1 MGARLRATVVAAVL
15 VVSGCGAAHHDLRTT
30 TVGPSSRTTTAAA
43 PVVRIGVVGPLQV
56 QATGAEIDHGRLAQV
71 AGDPL
76 VLVWAPATDPAAVLA
91 AADEHP
97 SGHFALVG
105 ASTKGFHRRNLVGVV
120 IREDQAA
127 RLAGAVA
134 GMAAGDAGVAAPVV
148 AWVGPGERHLAASFA
163 VGLRGT
169 SPGATVLRAWSRD
182 QAAACKE
189 AALGAIDEG
198 ALLVVAHRGLCARA
212 AAVGAHERNRIA
224 LDVSSFEAPSVA
236 ADRIAQDAVSG
247 VYYGGEDLV
256 FGASTGVITV
266 GTLDPRISSATA
278 LRART
283 AAQQLAAGQAPT
295 G

>member
-1 MGARLRATVVAAVL
+1 MGRRVAMLVAVVAAA
-15 VVSGCGAAHHDLRTT
+15 GCGGVHERAHTASTSAPRTA
-30 TVGPSSRTTTAAA
+30 TAAPA
-43 PVVRIGVVGPLQV
+43 PPVVRVGVVGPLQV
-56 QATGAEIDHGRLAQV
+56 QAAGAQIDRGPLAQV

-76 VLVWAPATDPAAVLA
+76 VLVWAPTADTAAVIA
-91 AADEHP
+91 AADDHP

-105 ASTKGFHRRNLVGVV
+105 ASTTGFRRRNLAGIV

-134 GMAAGDAGVAAPVV
+134 GLAATDAGASAPVV
-148 AWVGPGERHLAASFA
+148 AWVGPEERHLAASFA

-169 SPGATVLRAWSRD
+169 APGGTVLRAWSRD

-198 ALLVVAHRGLCARA
+198 AQLVVAHRGLCAQA

-224 LDVSSFEAPSVA
+224 LDVSSFEEPTVA

-247 VYYGGEDLV
+247 IYYGGEDLV
-256 FGASTGVITV
+256 FGASTGAIVV
-266 GTLDPRISSATA
+266 GRLDPRISSTTV
-278 LRART
+278 LRAHT

>member
-1 MGARLRATVVAAVL
+1 MRLRAATLLAVL
-15 VVSGCGAAHHDLRTT
+15 VAAGCGGARHAASTT
-30 TVGPSSRTTTAAA
+30 STAATRTTTAA
-43 PVVRIGVVGPLQV
+43 PTPTVVRVGVVGPLDV
-56 QATGAEIDHGRLAQV
+56 QAVGAQIDRGPLARV

-76 VLVWAPATDPAAVLA
+76 VLVWAPTADTAAVLA
-91 AADEHP
+91 AAAEHP

-105 ASTKGFHRRNLVGVV
+105 ASTAGFRRRNLVGIV

-134 GMAAGDAGVAAPVV
+134 GMAATDAGVSAPVV
-148 AWVGPGERHLAASFA
+148 AWVGPEERHLAGSFA

-169 SPGATVLRAWSRD
+169 APGATVLRAWSRD

-224 LDVSSFEAPSVA
+224 LDLSTFEDPAVA

-247 VYYGGEDLV
+247 IYYGGEDLV

-266 GTLDPRISSATA
+266 GSLDPRIASTTV
-278 LRART
+278 LRAHT